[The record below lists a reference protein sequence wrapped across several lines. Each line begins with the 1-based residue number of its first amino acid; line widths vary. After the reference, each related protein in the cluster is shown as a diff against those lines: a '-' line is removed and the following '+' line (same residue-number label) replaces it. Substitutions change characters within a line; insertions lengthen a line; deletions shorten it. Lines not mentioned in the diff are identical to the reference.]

1 MVSRRSLAP
10 LAVVTAMLLTGCSG
24 SNGSTA
30 EEPSPAEVL
39 AQAKQLLDDTPGVR
53 LRLETPKLPQEVSGV
68 VKADGIA
75 THQPA
80 FEGTI
85 DLLYSGFTGTVP
97 VTAVDGGVCAVLPFT
112 EEFVDVDPGEYGAP
126 DPAALMDPDAGV
138 SAWLTATTDL
148 EEGAQVRDGADVLS
162 TFDGTLGGRAVA
174 SAIPSADGSADFDA
188 SFSIDDEGRLRTASV
203 TGPFYKGKPE
213 LTYDV
218 TFTEYGTEKDI
229 QPTC

>member
-1 MVSRRSLAP
+1 MVSPRVLAP
-10 LAVVTAMLLTGCSG
+10 LALATALVLAGCSG
-24 SNGSTA
+24 PGGSGAAKPT
-30 EEPSPAEVL
+30 PDEVL
-39 AQAKQLLDDTPGVR
+39 AKAKQLLDDTSGVR
-53 LRLETPKLPQEVSGV
+53 LQLETPQLPKEISGV

-97 VTAVDGGVCAVLPFT
+97 VTAVDGMVCAVLPFT
-112 EEFVDVDPGEYGAP
+112 EDYVDVDPAEYGAP
-126 DPAALMDPDAGV
+126 DPAALMDPDSGV
-138 SAWLTATTDL
+138 SPWLTATAEV

-174 SAIPSADGSADFDA
+174 SAIPSADRSADFDA
-188 SFSIDDEGRLRTASV
+188 TFSIDEDGRLRTASV
-203 TGPFYKGKPE
+203 TGPFYQGKPE